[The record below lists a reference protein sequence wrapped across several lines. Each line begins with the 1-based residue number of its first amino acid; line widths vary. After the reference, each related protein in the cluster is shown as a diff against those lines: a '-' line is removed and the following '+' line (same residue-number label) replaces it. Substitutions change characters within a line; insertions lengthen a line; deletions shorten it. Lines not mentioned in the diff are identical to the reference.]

1 MWSPKVAAAILA
13 FVGATNAWQPPTYS
27 GWNLVWTDTFA
38 GNGGTSP
45 NQNNWNII
53 TGNLNVNAEQETYSS
68 STANV
73 QLSGGSTLQLVP
85 WRDSSKGTST
95 FGGWTSGR
103 LESKYTFTPQA
114 GKVTRLEA
122 AIRFGS
128 NAQANKQGIWPAFWM
143 LGDSLRQP
151 GGSWP
156 NCGEI
161 DIMET
166 VDGQATG
173 HGTLHCDVYPGG
185 ICNEGNGIG
194 GPVNI
199 ANVNDWHAWRVEID
213 RTPSSWQ
220 SETLTWSLDGT
231 NYFQI
236 TGSRIGNQNV
246 WNNIAHSPLF
256 FILNV
261 AVGGN
266 WPGNPNSATIDG
278 YGSMMEVG
286 YVAQYS
292 T

>member
-1 MWSPKVAAAILA
+1 MWSPKVASAILA
-13 FVGATNAWQPPTYS
+13 FVGLSSAWAPPAY
-27 GWNLVWTDTFA
+27 GGFNLVWNDAFS
-38 GNGGTSP
+38 GNSGTSP
-45 NQNNWNII
+45 NQGNWNII
-53 TGNLNVNAEQETYSS
+53 TGNLNVNNELETYSS
-68 STANV
+68 STQNV
-73 QLSGGSTLQLVP
+73 QLSGGNTLQLVP
-85 WRDSSKGTST
+85 WKDSST

-114 GKVTRLEA
+114 GKLTRAEA

-143 LGDSLRQP
+143 LGDSLRH

-156 NCGEI
+156 SCGEI
-161 DIMET
+161 DILET

-194 GPVNI
+194 GPVNFD
-199 ANVNDWHAWRVEID
+199 NPNDFHTWRVEID
-213 RTPSSWQ
+213 RTSNNWQ
-220 SETLTWSLDGT
+220 AETLTWSLDGT
-231 NYFQI
+231 SFFQI
-236 TGSRIGNQNV
+236 VGSRIGDQNV
-246 WNNIAHSPLF
+246 WNNIAHSPLY

-261 AVGGN
+261 AVGGS
-266 WPGNPNSATIDG
+266 WPGNPNSATLDG